1 MSKKALVVDN
11 DFFFVEFLTEL
22 LERRGY
28 EVVKAYDGKEGVA
41 RLEEGLV
48 DALFA
53 DLIMPK
59 IDGRQLIQFARMK
72 FRDNHFPIVALS
84 GTIIEQIEK
93 IKELGADY
101 FIAKGPL
108 EKMGEAINRLLDGIE
123 GSPGAPSSE
132 AYLIEPGVLFPRQE
146 TAELIE
152 VLGFQKAI
160 IDCMGVGVLVMD
172 RDARIITVNPMAL
185 DMVRQPMEK
194 VLNRQ
199 VTALFEEED
208 RPRLA
213 AALKRVLQ
221 RKDLKG
227 TSFHAAIDSR
237 NLRSVVSLL
246 RTEDK
251 IAGFIIAMEDAGPW
265 VEQA

>member
-1 MSKKALVVDN
+1 MAKKALVVDN
-11 DFFFVEFLTEL
+11 DFFFVEFLSEL
-22 LERRGY
+22 LEQRGY
-28 EVVKAYDGKEGVA
+28 EVVKAYDGKDGVA
-41 RLEEGLV
+41 RLEEGPV

-72 FRDNHFPIVALS
+72 FRDNHFTIIALS

-93 IKELGADY
+93 IRELGADY

-108 EKMGEAINRLLDGIE
+108 EKMGEQINALLDRIE
-123 GSPGAPSSE
+123 SSPGAPSSE
-132 AYLIEPGVLFPRQE
+132 IDVIEPGVLFPRQE

-160 IDCMGVGVLVMD
+160 IDCIGVGILIMD
-172 RDARIITVNPMAL
+172 RDARIIMVNPMAL
-185 DMVRQPMEK
+185 DMVRQTMEK

-199 VTALFEEED
+199 VTALFEEGD

-213 AALKRVLQ
+213 AALKRLLQ
-221 RKDLKG
+221 KKDLKG
-227 TSFHAAIDSR
+227 TSFHAAIDSQD
-237 NLRSVVSLL
+237 LRSVVSLL

-251 IAGFIIAMEDAGPW
+251 IAGFIMALEDAGQW